1 MLFPAARKRQADGCG
16 AAAELTLRIRSGKRY
31 NSGMSTIAAGTNQAE
46 IFRRVLELQGNALTP
61 EVAQF
66 FLQLELPAEDR
77 ARLDELAALAR
88 QGTLSPSDH
97 ADLDEFR
104 RFGRLVEL
112 MKLKARKS
120 LQVGG

>member
-1 MLFPAARKRQADGCG
+1 
-16 AAAELTLRIRSGKRY
+16 
-31 NSGMSTIAAGTNQAE
+31 MSTIATGTNQAD
-46 IFRRVLELQGNALTP
+46 IFRRVLELQGSAFTP

-77 ARLDELAALAR
+77 TRLDELATLAR
-88 QGTLSPSDH
+88 QGALSPSDQ

-104 RFGRLVEL
+104 RIGRLVEL

-120 LQVGG
+120 LQLGG

>member
-1 MLFPAARKRQADGCG
+1 
-16 AAAELTLRIRSGKRY
+16 
-31 NSGMSTIAAGTNQAE
+31 MSIIATGTNQTD
-46 IFRRVLELQGNALTP
+46 IFRRVLELQGSALTP

-66 FLQLELPAEDR
+66 FLQLELPPEDS
-77 ARLDELAALAR
+77 ARLEELAALAR
-88 QGTLSPSDH
+88 QGTLSPRDQ

-120 LQVGG
+120 LKMGG